1 MIWIYITSFIIA
13 YYIYK
18 RSRLIKDSFVNYK
31 KIVVTPTKSIYNGLQ
46 MNLYSKNIFTKTIAD
61 KIKNIYPIKSISY
74 GTNSYQNILDTNKYS
89 NIISFIQ
96 EVAYYEYYNN
106 NKITDVRY
114 ICSIGLEKF
123 TFITNTNSPIRNWTN
138 INDDMTIG
146 TLEKNTG
153 SYLSLIKI
161 KEALNL
167 NFSVKTYKKITSAI
181 ANDIKNTNINGF
193 FVITSH
199 PDINIKNLQEK
210 MPLRIFGTDGI
221 DKTILDIIF
230 PNLKKTKIDLT
241 NYNIFTD
248 IPNTL
253 SSSIDVICNKNF
265 SDYNGYNLISTIF
278 KNFMQIK
285 TYGNDNYKLNMKD
298 FNPEYLY
305 LTNDKYQLHNGVYN
319 FYKEIGLI
327 TNNNSNACKYI
338 VGTQQCNRNSINN
351 YKLLGNSILIDE

>member
-1 MIWIYITSFIIA
+1 MIWVYIICLIIA
-13 YYIYK
+13 YYIYS
-18 RSRLIKDSFVNYK
+18 RSKPIHDSFVNYK

-46 MNLYSKNIFTKTIAD
+46 LNLYSKNKFTKIIAD
-61 KIKNIYPIKSISY
+61 KLKNIYPIKVISY
-74 GTNSYQNILDTNKYS
+74 GENSYQNIKETNKRS

-96 EVAYYEYYNN
+96 EVVYYEYYNK
-106 NKITDVRY
+106 NKIRNIRFV
-114 ICSIGLEKF
+114 CSIGLEKF
-123 TFITNTNSPIRNWTN
+123 TFITSTTSPIKNWSN
-138 INDDMTIG
+138 LDDDMTIG
-146 TLEKNTG
+146 TLQFNTA
-153 SYLSLIKI
+153 SYISLLKI

-167 NFSVKTYKKITSAI
+167 NFSIKTYNKISANI
-181 ANDIKNTNINGF
+181 ATDIKNDIISGF
-193 FVITSH
+193 FIITSH
-199 PDINIKNLQEK
+199 PNSDIKDLQNEISLK
-210 MPLRIFGTDGI
+210 IFGTDGI
-221 DKTILDIIF
+221 DSTVLNVIF

-253 SSSIDVICNKNF
+253 SSNIDIICNTKF
-265 SDYNGYNLISTIF
+265 SDYDSYNLISTIF

-285 TYGNDNYKLNMKD
+285 TDGNDNYKLKMKD

-338 VGTQQCNRNSINN
+338 VGTQQCTTNNINN
-351 YKLLGNSILIDE
+351 YKLMGNSILIDE